1 VNLLSLIFAQIY
13 FPTYSN
19 GLKEIGRYLG
29 FHWPEGVGS
38 GLESIVWR
46 SRWEVS
52 RDPEEKQRLLDYN
65 RLDCEALER
74 VREVNCSALVVRPRK
89 KPEMRAK
96 TSQRARS
103 CVVNPPQPHWF
114 LRIPAAQWALAW
126 VLAMRKV
133 VWRA

>member
-1 VNLLSLIFAQIY
+1 
-13 FPTYSN
+13 
-19 GLKEIGRYLG
+19 LKEIGRYLG

-74 VREVNCSALVVRPRK
+74 VTGALLKLVRDAPSATCESCHTNDRTRRK
-89 KPEMRAK
+89 QLTA
-96 TSQRARS
+96 
-103 CVVNPPQPHWF
+103 V
-114 LRIPAAQWALAW
+114 
-126 VLAMRKV
+126 
-133 VWRA
+133 